1 MSVNAPAE
9 TSWLATPIARHT
21 WEAKYRWTE
30 GGTPRDSDIS
40 ATWRRVARHAA
51 SAEPVDRQAWE
62 DRFYAILRGFR
73 FLPGGRILAGAGTGR
88 HVTLFNCFVM
98 GPIGDDM
105 EAIFDSLQE
114 GALTMRAGGGVG
126 YDFSTL
132 RPHGSTA
139 RSSGRVASGP
149 VSFLQIW
156 DAMCATVFSTGER
169 RGAML
174 ASLRADH
181 PDIERFID
189 AKQATGQLSHFNL
202 SVQVT
207 DALMEAVESGADWPL
222 VFPDASLERADGAET
237 LVRRWPG
244 FDQPVPCRVMARLP
258 ARQLWQ
264 RIMRSCYETAEPG
277 VLFVDHINRFN
288 NLAYREYITTTNPCG
303 EVPLPPYGA
312 CNLGSLNLTQFVRDP
327 FTKMASMDT
336 GMICETAIIAVR
348 LLDNIIDIS
357 RFPLDAQRRQAN
369 GSRRIGLGITGLAD
383 ALIMLGLH
391 YDSDAARA
399 EAGRIMESIC
409 HAAYET
415 SIELARE
422 KCPFP
427 WFDREAYL
435 QGAFVQSL
443 PQRIREAMGRDGI
456 RNSHLTA
463 IAPTGTISLLAGNIS
478 SGVEPLFDT
487 RFSRRVL
494 DKGGAYETFE
504 LEDYAFRQWL
514 ASAGASEKPPHQ
526 FVKATELSP
535 QAHLQMQA
543 ALQPYVDSA
552 ISKTVNVQRDCSF
565 ADFKDLYRCAWR
577 YGLKGCAAFRPNP
590 VTGSILVSGKP
601 SGPAG
606 CEPRLH
612 CCTLDDSSD

>member
-1 MSVNAPAE
+1 MSANVPAE
-9 TSWLATPIARHT
+9 TPWLATPIARHT
-21 WEAKYRWTE
+21 WETKYRWIE
-30 GGTPRDSDIS
+30 GGHPLDTDIT

-51 SAEPVDRQAWE
+51 SAEPAERQAWE
-62 DRFYAILRGFR
+62 DRFCAILGAFR

-88 HVTLFNCFVM
+88 QVTLFNCFVM

-105 EAIFDSLQE
+105 EGIFDSLKE

-132 RPHGSTA
+132 RPHGSVA
-139 RSSGRVASGP
+139 RSSGRIASGP

-174 ASLRADH
+174 ASLRCDH
-181 PDIERFID
+181 PDIEKFID
-189 AKQATGQLSHFNL
+189 AKQSAGTLSHFNL

-207 DALMEAVESGADWPL
+207 DELMEAVESGAEWPL
-222 VFPDASLERADGAET
+222 VFPDASLENSSTDT
-237 LVRRWPG
+237 LMRRWPG
-244 FDQPVPCRVMARLP
+244 FGQPVACRIMARLP

-264 RIMRSCYETAEPG
+264 RIMRSCYASAEPG
-277 VLFVDHINRFN
+277 VLFVDRINRLN
-288 NLAYREYITTTNPCG
+288 NLAYREYIATTNPCG

-327 FTKMASMDT
+327 FSKAARLD
-336 GMICETAIIAVR
+336 IEAIRETTAVAVR
-348 LLDNIIDIS
+348 LLDNVIDIS
-357 RFPLDAQRRQAN
+357 RFPLAAQRRQAA

-399 EAGRIMESIC
+399 TAGKVMESIC
-409 HAAYET
+409 LAAYEA
-415 SIELARE
+415 SIGLARE
-422 KCPFP
+422 KSPFP
-427 WFDREAYL
+427 WFDRDAYL
-435 QGAFVQSL
+435 QGGFVRVL
-443 PQRIREAMGRDGI
+443 PEPIRDAIGRHGI

-487 RFSRRVL
+487 CFSRRVL
-494 DKGGAYETFE
+494 NKDGVYETFE
-504 LEDYAFRQWL
+504 LRDYAFRQWRAMSGEPGDL
-514 ASAGASEKPPHQ
+514 PRQ
-526 FVKATELSP
+526 FVRATDLSP

-543 ALQPYVDSA
+543 VLQPFVDSA
-552 ISKTVNVQRDCSF
+552 ISKTVNVPQDCSF
-565 ADFKDLYRCAWR
+565 EDFEDLYRAAWR
-577 YGLKGCAAFRPNP
+577 LGLKGCAAFRPNP
-590 VTGSILVSGKP
+590 VTGSILAPGKHDAR
-601 SGPAG
+601 GD
-606 CEPRLH
+606 CEPSRR
-612 CCTLDDSSD
+612 CCAVD